1 MKLSRVTLFDV
12 LWLGWKALVRSS
24 LFRPIRLRSPGADP
38 IRHTAVL
45 VLMRV
50 SDLGA
55 DQVVWSIVLTVK
67 ENAIQSRGAYVVESS
82 PQGQTRCR

>member
-1 MKLSRVTLFDV
+1 MFFALAGRRLSAALF
-12 LWLGWKALVRSS
+12 L
-24 LFRPIRLRSPGADP
+24 RPIRLRSPDADP

-55 DQVVWSIVLTVK
+55 DQVVWSSVPTVK
-67 ENAIQSRGAYVVESS
+67 ENAFS
-82 PQGQTRCR
+82 